1 MRPGKVWHL
10 AKVAIDRP
18 HYRRDKLMPIASKGR
33 EALDRVQQQQVDR
46 ANQLGENHALFCFV
60 QNLGTGSPKVTL
72 MELEPLLYLVK
83 AWLSKF

>member
-10 AKVAIDRP
+10 ARVAIDNP

-46 ANQLGENHALFCFV
+46 ANQLGENHALEDLKTAIRV
-60 QNLGTGSPKVTL
+60 LQRLNKTL
-72 MELEPLLYLVK
+72 DR
-83 AWLSKF
+83 SS